1 MKKEFPE
8 GFFWGGAISSWQ
20 AEGAWDA
27 DGKGDSVA
35 DHMAVGSKHNGKFFT
50 RVLDP
55 HNYYPTHDAI
65 DFYHNYKED
74 IALFAEMGFNILR
87 LSIAW
92 TRIYPTGEEE
102 EPNPKGLEFYR
113 NVFTELRR
121 HKIEPLVTLCHQ
133 DMPFHLV
140 KKYDGW
146 TDRRTIDLY
155 LKYVT
160 TVFREFRGLV
170 KYWLPFNE
178 INIVTD
184 PALKLLSAGILV
196 EDGPFDFMHAT
207 NTPKERALCYQAL
220 HHQLVANAKAVQIA
234 HKIDPEN
241 KLGCMLGA
249 WCVYPLTPDPSDVIC
264 TQKFVDIN
272 NFLAADTMCRGA
284 YPRFAYRYW
293 EENDIHRL
301 IEQVKKRPVDVK
313 LDTKATK
320 EMLREAGYEEILIC
334 VGAEPL
340 VPSISGINAPNVM
353 TYKQAYE
360 HPESVGQRVVIVG
373 GGEIGAET
381 GIYFAQKGHLV
392 SVIEMRRLLAMDS
405 TPIHYYSMFRAE
417 WEKLSNFIGL
427 TECVVTEIG
436 EESVTYQSKDG
447 ASQRLP
453 YDTVILAAGMRPLRD
468 QALSLCVE
476 GVKCHLIG
484 DCDKI
489 GNIQKL
495 NRTVFGLTSSI

>member
-293 EENDIHRL
+293 EENDIHILMEPEDQQVLLDGTVDFYSFSYYSSACASDRPNGDIIAGNMMRGIKNPYL
-301 IEQVKKRPVDVK
+301 KASDYNWHLDPQGLRYYLNQVYYRYQIPIMVVENGLGTAMDILNPNGTVHDPYRIEY
-313 LDTKATK
+313 
-320 EMLREAGYEEILIC
+320 LREHISQMKEASHDGVELIGYTSWGCIDIISAG
-334 VGAEPL
+334 
-340 VPSISGINAPNVM
+340 SGEMQKRYGYIYVDRDNEGNGSNKRFRKDSF
-353 TYKQAYE
+353 YWY
-360 HPESVGQRVVIVG
+360 QRVIKSN
-373 GGEIGAET
+373 GAT
-381 GIYFAQKGHLV
+381 L
-392 SVIEMRRLLAMDS
+392 
-405 TPIHYYSMFRAE
+405 
-417 WEKLSNFIGL
+417 
-427 TECVVTEIG
+427 
-436 EESVTYQSKDG
+436 
-447 ASQRLP
+447 
-453 YDTVILAAGMRPLRD
+453 
-468 QALSLCVE
+468 
-476 GVKCHLIG
+476 
-484 DCDKI
+484 
-489 GNIQKL
+489 
-495 NRTVFGLTSSI
+495 

>member
-293 EENDIHRL
+293 EENDIHIL
-301 IEQVKKRPVDVK
+301 MEPEDQQVLLDGTVDF
-313 LDTKATK
+313 
-320 EMLREAGYEEILIC
+320 Y
-334 VGAEPL
+334 
-340 VPSISGINAPNVM
+340 SFS
-353 TYKQAYE
+353 
-360 HPESVGQRVVIVG
+360 
-373 GGEIGAET
+373 
-381 GIYFAQKGHLV
+381 
-392 SVIEMRRLLAMDS
+392 
-405 TPIHYYSMFRAE
+405 YYSSACASDRPNGDIIAGNMMRGIKNPYLKA
-417 WEKLSNFIGL
+417 SDIIG
-427 TECVVTEIG
+427 I
-436 EESVTYQSKDG
+436 
-447 ASQRLP
+447 
-453 YDTVILAAGMRPLRD
+453 
-468 QALSLCVE
+468 
-476 GVKCHLIG
+476 
-484 DCDKI
+484 
-489 GNIQKL
+489 
-495 NRTVFGLTSSI
+495 